1 MMEQRASAEVARIR
15 QEMQHSVD
23 QRDEALRARE
33 GEMRQLQELAAKQ
46 KQELDRLANENAI
59 LKQGVRIQVERA
71 RAEQQQQDQ
80 QRGTLAAAAEHI
92 RSLEV
97 ANHGLRVQLEEVA
110 HGGSMLSPSRWGES
124 H

>member
-1 MMEQRASAEVARIR
+1 MAMMEQRASAEVARIR

-80 QRGTLAAAAEHI
+80 QEH
-92 RSLEV
+92 
-97 ANHGLRVQLEEVA
+97 
-110 HGGSMLSPSRWGES
+110 
-124 H
+124 